1 MAQSKDKARG
11 YRHASA
17 KRARAPSEEDRQ
29 IMPDE
34 DVRSVPYQPPP
45 KAETGAP
52 KLSWQR
58 GDALEEP
65 TPAAPLYI
73 QERIHPSDFVQG
85 LLKDQPSGDGQ
96 TSLFS
101 EFNNLPPDAQY
112 RWYQHQGNWSNRL
125 IRGPSQEVMA
135 SLLVKDDLA
144 GKVQCIFFDPPY
156 GISFKSLYQRSTRSR
171 NESKDAGSANPEQR
185 VAFRDTYVNGVHS
198 YLDTIYRI
206 ASHARELLTESGSFF
221 MQISQENVHRVA
233 LVFDEVFGADN
244 RVATIM
250 FAKSGSTSASGLPL
264 VNDYLL
270 WYGKNVERL
279 KYRQLYAPLN
289 RAEVIELFTWH
300 AMVELDDGSERP
312 LTADERRDPDATL
325 PEGARVF
332 RRMPL
337 TSLHE
342 SLERSRPFEWNGQV
356 YPCPRGRQWSVSHDG
371 PERLAAYEPTRLTQA
386 ASEGALLA
394 WKRYEEE
401 VPGKRIH
408 NLWGEQMSPSDTR
421 YVVETAESVINRCI
435 CMTTD
440 PGDLVLDPTCGS
452 GTTAYVAEKMGRR
465 WITGDVSG
473 ISLALARHRLITGVF
488 EWYVTQASPEGQ
500 KVERELGGEPQPLVG
515 VDGVEDPATGFV
527 YPRVPTVSAGILA
540 YEQKVDPTYLVDK
553 PVKSREQGLRRVSS
567 PFTVETH
574 SPHRY
579 LTIEEALAEHPGAS
593 DGAREDVRTR
603 IVEALQRDGIRLGN
617 GERLVL
623 TDVGDADG
631 HQVLTHRARGPEARR
646 PDTCIAVFGPD
657 ETVNGFAE
665 RRALTEATQYES
677 TKVLL
682 LIGFG
687 FEASPQPEQK
697 GRVMVYRVQ
706 AHQDLRIG
714 ELAPDRSADTLVV
727 VAEPDIE
734 LAQADDG
741 KWTLEVH
748 GFDSYDPATGQVA
761 AHQTVDEIECL
772 MVDTDYDGLAFF
784 AREIHF
790 PGRGNADDSRLK
802 RLKSQLG
809 ARLDPEFWAICLSAK
824 SRPFVAPASGEIAVR
839 IITTAGAE
847 LTAVRRVG

>member
-17 KRARAPSEEDRQ
+17 RRARAPSEEDRQ
-29 IMPDE
+29 LMPDE
-34 DVRSVPYQPPP
+34 DLQSVPYQPSP

-58 GDALEEP
+58 GNALEEP

-85 LLKDQPSGDGQ
+85 LLQDQPSSDGQ

-101 EFNNLPPDAQY
+101 EFNDLPPDAQY

-135 SLLVKDDLA
+135 SLLVKDDLT

-156 GISFKSLYQRSTRSR
+156 GISFKSLYQTSTRSR
-171 NESKDAGSANPEQR
+171 NESKDAGSANAEQR

-221 MQISQENVHRVA
+221 MQISRENVHRVA
-233 LVFDEVFGADN
+233 LVLDEVFGADN

-250 FAKSGSTSASGLPL
+250 FAKSGATSAVTLPE
-264 VNDYLL
+264 VSDYLL
-270 WYGKNVERL
+270 WYAKQKENL
-279 KYRQLYAPLN
+279 KYHQLFEPLDRADVVKAFTSYAML
-289 RAEVIELFTWH
+289 EL
-300 AMVELDDGSERP
+300 ADGTERN
-312 LTADERRDPDATL
+312 LTPEEKADPDGTL
-325 PEGARVF
+325 PSDSRIF

-337 TSLHE
+337 TSEHASE
-342 SLERSRPFEWNGQV
+342 TRSKPFSWRGQSHA
-356 YPCPRGRQWSVSHDG
+356 CPPGRQWSVSHEGLD
-371 PERLAAYEPTRLTQA
+371 RLAEYQPARLVKAGA
-386 ASEGALLA
+386 ADSLLG
-394 WKRYEEE
+394 WKRYEHE
-401 VPGKRIH
+401 VAGRLIT
-408 NLWGEQMSPSDTR
+408 NLWNEQMSPSDLR
-421 YVVETAESVINRCI
+421 YVVETAESVITRCI

-452 GTTAYVAEKMGRR
+452 GTSAYVAEKMGRR
-465 WITGDVSG
+465 WITSDVSG

-488 EWYVTQASPEGQ
+488 EWYVTQASTEGQ
-500 KVERELGGEPQPLVG
+500 KVERELGGEPRPLG
-515 VDGVEDPATGFV
+515 ESEEVDDPASGFV
-527 YPRVPTVSAGILA
+527 YPRVPKVSAAILA
-540 YEQKVDPTYLVDK
+540 YDQKVDPTYLVDQ
-553 PVKSREQGLRRVSS
+553 PIKSREQGLRRVSS

-579 LTIEEALAEHPGAS
+579 LTIEEALAEHPRAS

-603 IVEALQRDGIRLGN
+603 IVEALQRDGIRVGK
-617 GERLVL
+617 GERLMLANVS
-623 TDVGDADG
+623 DADG
-631 HQVLTHRARGPEARR
+631 HQVLTHRARGPKARGA
-646 PDTCIAVFGPD
+646 DTCIAVFSPD

-665 RRALTEATQYES
+665 RKALTEATQYES
-677 TKVLL
+677 TKILL

-697 GRVMVYRVQ
+697 GRVLVYRVQ

-714 ELAPDRSADTLVV
+714 ELAPDRKADTLVV

-734 LAQADDG
+734 LAQVEDG
-741 KWTLEVH
+741 EWTLEVR
-748 GFDSYDPATGQVA
+748 GFDSYDPGTGQVA

-772 MVDTDYDGLAFF
+772 MIDTDYDGMAFF

-790 PGRGNADDSRLK
+790 PGQSDDRRLK
-802 RLKSQLG
+802 YLKSQLG
-809 ARLDPEFWAICLSAK
+809 ARLDPEFWKTCLSAK
-824 SRPFVAPASGEIAVR
+824 SRPFAAPGSGEVAVR

-847 LTAVRRVG
+847 LTAVRPVEHR

>member
-1 MAQSKDKARG
+1 MAQGKDKARG

-34 DVRSVPYQPPP
+34 DVQSVPYQPPP
-45 KAETGAP
+45 RAETGSP

-96 TSLFS
+96 TSLFG

-144 GKVQCIFFDPPY
+144 GKVQCIYFDPPY
-156 GISFKSLYQRSTRSR
+156 GISFKSLYQTSTRSR
-171 NESKDAGSANPEQR
+171 NESRDAGSANAEQR
-185 VAFRDTYVNGVHS
+185 VAFRDSYVNGVHS

-206 ASHARELLTESGSFF
+206 GTHARELLTESGSFF

-233 LVFDEVFGADN
+233 LVLDEVFGADN

-250 FAKSGSTSASGLPL
+250 FAKSGSTSANTLPQ

-270 WYGKNVERL
+270 WYCRDSAQV
-279 KYRQLYAPLN
+279 KYWQLYEQLSRKA
-289 RAEVIELFTWH
+289 VVDHFTWH
-300 AMVELDDGSERP
+300 AMVELADGSERA
-312 LTADERRDPDATL
+312 LTDSESESPDSL
-325 PEGARVF
+325 PSGSRLF

-337 TSLHE
+337 LSSH
-342 SLERSRPFEWNGQV
+342 RSTTGRSDPF
-356 YPCPRGRQWSVSHDG
+356 QWSGREYACPENQQWRVSADG
-371 PERLAAYEPTRLTQA
+371 LRRLDQYSPTRLTSA
-386 ASEGALLA
+386 AGGKALLG
-394 WKRYEEE
+394 WKLYEQE
-401 VPGKRIH
+401 VPGKQIN
-408 NLWGEQMSPSDTR
+408 NLWGEPMSPSDIR
-421 YVVETAESVINRCI
+421 YVVETAESVVTRCI

-452 GTTAYVAEKMGRR
+452 GTTAFVAEKMGRR
-465 WITGDVSG
+465 WITSDVSG
-473 ISLALARHRLITGVF
+473 ISLALARHRLITGVY
-488 EWYVTQASPEGQ
+488 EWYVTRSSPEGQ
-500 KVERELGGEPQPLVG
+500 KMERELGGEPPPLG
-515 VDGVEDPATGFV
+515 RTEEIDDPATGFV
-527 YPRVPTVSAGILA
+527 YPRVPKVSAAILA
-540 YEQKVDPTYLVDK
+540 YDQRVDPIYLVDQ
-553 PVKSREQGLRRVSS
+553 PTKSREQGLRRVSS

-579 LTIEEALAEHPGAS
+579 LTIEEALAEQPGAS
-593 DGAREDVRTR
+593 DGAREDVRSR

-617 GERLVL
+617 GERMVL

-631 HQVLTHRARGPEARR
+631 HQVVTHRARGPKARR
-646 PDTCIAVFGPD
+646 ADTCIAVFGPD

-677 TKVLL
+677 TKTLL

-714 ELAPDRSADTLVV
+714 ELAPDRKADTLVV

-734 LAQADDG
+734 LTQAEDEM
-741 KWTLEVH
+741 WTLEVH

-772 MVDTDYDGLAFF
+772 MIDTDYDGLAFF

-790 PGRGNADDSRLK
+790 PGRGNVDDSRLK

-809 ARLDPEFWAICLSAK
+809 ARLDPEFWATCLSAR
-824 SRPFVAPASGEIAVR
+824 SRPFAAPVSGEVAVR

-847 LTAVRRVG
+847 LTAVRGVT

>member
-1 MAQSKDKARG
+1 MAQSKNKARG

-34 DVRSVPYQPPP
+34 DVQSVPYHPPP

-58 GDALEEP
+58 GETLEGP

-85 LLKDQPSGDGQ
+85 LLKEQQNSDGQ

-101 EFNNLPPDAQY
+101 EFNDLPPNAQY

-144 GKVQCIFFDPPY
+144 GKMQCIFFDPPY
-156 GISFKSLYQRSTRSR
+156 GISFKSLYQASTRSR
-171 NESKDAGSANPEQR
+171 NESKDAGSANAEQR
-185 VAFRDTYVNGVHS
+185 VAFRDSYVNGVHS
-198 YLDTIYRI
+198 YLDTICRI

-233 LVFDEVFGADN
+233 LVLDEVFGADN

-250 FAKSGSTSASGLPL
+250 FAKSGSTAASTLPEI
-264 VNDYLL
+264 NDYLL
-270 WYGKNVERL
+270 WYCRDKLRI
-279 KYRQLYAPLN
+279 KYRQLYEPLN
-289 RAEVIELFTWH
+289 RREIVEHFTSYV
-300 AMVELDDGSERP
+300 MVELEDGTERA
-312 LTADERRDPDATL
+312 LLRDEKEDPERAI
-325 PEGARVF
+325 PKGAKVF
-332 RRMPL
+332 GRMPL
-337 TSLHE
+337 LSSGHSTTG
-342 SLERSRPFEWNGQV
+342 RSEPFSWGGRT
-356 YPCPRGRQWSVSHDG
+356 YDCPINEHWRVSAEG
-371 PERLAAYEPTRLTQA
+371 LERLAELGRLIS
-386 ASEGALLA
+386 ASGEGVLR
-394 WKRYEEE
+394 WKRYEDE

-408 NLWGEQMSPSDTR
+408 NLWGEQMSPSDIR
-421 YVVETAESVINRCI
+421 YVVETAESVITRCI

-452 GTTAYVAEKMGRR
+452 GTTAFVAEKMGRR
-465 WITGDVSG
+465 WMTSDVSG

-500 KVERELGGEPQPLVG
+500 KVEREQGGEPHPLG
-515 VDGVEDPATGFV
+515 STEIDDPASGFV
-527 YPRVPTVSAGILA
+527 YPRVPNVSAGILA
-540 YEQKVDPTYLVDK
+540 YDQKVDPIYLVDQ
-553 PVKSREQGLRRVSS
+553 PMKSREQGLRRVSS

-579 LTIEEALAEHPGAS
+579 LSIEEALAEHPGAS
-593 DGAREDVRTR
+593 DGVREDVRTR

-617 GERLVL
+617 GEQMVL
-623 TDVGDADG
+623 TDVVQADG
-631 HQVLTHRARGPEARR
+631 HRVITHRGWGPKARR
-646 PDTCIAVFGPD
+646 SDTCIAVFGPD

-665 RRALTEATQYES
+665 RRALTEATEYES
-677 TKVLL
+677 TKTLL

-714 ELAPDRSADTLVV
+714 ELAADSKADTLVV

-734 LAQADDG
+734 LAQVEDG
-741 KWTLEVH
+741 LWMLEVR

-772 MVDTDYDGLAFF
+772 MIDTDYDGMAFF

-790 PGRGNADDSRLK
+790 PGQGDDRRLK
-802 RLKSQLG
+802 RLKDQLG
-809 ARLDPEFWAICLSAK
+809 ARLDPEFWAICLGAK
-824 SRPFVAPASGEIAVR
+824 SRPFAAPESGEVAVR